1 MMGVHFHAAQ
11 FTHVGKVRAKNEDA
25 VLSLGAENIWVIADG
40 MGGYEYGELAS
51 RMVTEAV
58 QYLHISGSLEE
69 RVAMIKDALY
79 RVNHHLSQEKTLSQS
94 AVIGSTVCLLIAFQ
108 GHIACLWA
116 GDSRCYLYRRNRL
129 YQISKDHSQ
138 RLHGRSALTQ
148 AIGMGHRLHI
158 EHCILAVQTDDTF
171 LLTTDGLHNTLPAK
185 IIQESMSSDSPMKG
199 SERLK
204 MKALQT
210 EATDNLSA
218 IMIKVTP

>member
-1 MMGVHFHAAQ
+1 MGAHFHSAH

-25 VLSLGAENIWVIADG
+25 VLSLGPENIWVIADG
-40 MGGYEYGELAS
+40 MGGYEYGEIAS
-51 RMVTEAV
+51 RMVIEAI
-58 QYLHISGSLEE
+58 QHQIFSGSLEE

-129 YQISKDHSQ
+129 YQVSRDHSQ
-138 RLHGRSALTQ
+138 RLNGRSVLTR
-148 AIGMGHRLHI
+148 AIGMGSKLNI
-158 EHCILAVQTDDTF
+158 EHCILAVQNDDTF
-171 LLTTDGLHNTLPAK
+171 LLTTDGLHNALTAK
-185 IIQESMSSDSPMKG
+185 TIQASMSSDSPIKG
-199 SERLK
+199 SEKLK
-204 MKALQT
+204 TKALQT
-210 EATDNLSA
+210 EASDNLSA